1 MERRDYRVCTRNSI
15 ICKRKF
21 QLLPLSMFRKRRRR
35 GQKLELSL
43 TAEGKGDAM
52 KIGAAG
58 SRLKHLLLAKGCCE
72 MLQARPV
79 GTTPIVAWHE
89 VPGKASLERTVP

>member
-1 MERRDYRVCTRNSI
+1 
-15 ICKRKF
+15 
-21 QLLPLSMFRKRRRR
+21 
-35 GQKLELSL
+35 
-43 TAEGKGDAM
+43 
-52 KIGAAG
+52 
-58 SRLKHLLLAKGCCE
+58 